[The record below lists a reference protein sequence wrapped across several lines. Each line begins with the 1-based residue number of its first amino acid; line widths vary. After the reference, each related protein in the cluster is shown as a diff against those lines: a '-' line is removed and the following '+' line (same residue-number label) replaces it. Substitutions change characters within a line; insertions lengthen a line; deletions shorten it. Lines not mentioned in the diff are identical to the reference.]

1 MERKRVARKAKKTA
15 ISLSY
20 SLQKLYTKITTAKP
34 STIALAIIAM
44 AVAIFLYGGGLHLI
58 IVKPLP
64 AVYYG
69 GRFLF
74 VYPQLSE
81 QWVSDS
87 LVAMILFSMGAAG
100 AMFIYQ
106 STKYAYKPRQAYLT
120 LLIGAILFVIA
131 FIGLEVILNWKLH
144 GAI

>member
-1 MERKRVARKAKKTA
+1 
-15 ISLSY
+15 LSY
-20 SLQKLYTKITTAKP
+20 SLQKLYTKISTARP
-34 STIALAIIAM
+34 SPFALAVIAM

-87 LVAMILFSMGAAG
+87 IIAMILFSMGVAG
-100 AMFIYQ
+100 AVFMYQ
-106 STKYAYKPRQAYLT
+106 STKYAYKPRQAYL
-120 LLIGAILFVIA
+120 LFIIGAFLLFVAYIA
-131 FIGLEVILNWKLH
+131 LEAVLNWKLR
-144 GAI
+144 GQI

>member
-1 MERKRVARKAKKTA
+1 VARKVKKTA
-15 ISLSY
+15 VSLSY
-20 SLQKLYTKITTAKP
+20 SLQKLYTKISTARP
-34 STIALAIIAM
+34 SPFALAVIAM
-44 AVAIFLYGGGLHLI
+44 AIAVFLYGGGLHLI

-87 LVAMILFSMGAAG
+87 IIAMILFSMGVAG
-100 AMFIYQ
+100 AVFMYQ
-106 STKYAYKPRQAYLT
+106 STKYAYKPRQAYL
-120 LLIGAILFVIA
+120 LFMIGAFLFFVAYIS
-131 FIGLEVILNWKLH
+131 LEAVLNWKLR
-144 GAI
+144 GQI

>member
-1 MERKRVARKAKKTA
+1 MARKVKKTA

-20 SLQKLYTKITTAKP
+20 SLQKLYTKISTARP
-34 STIALAIIAM
+34 SPFALAVIAM
-44 AVAIFLYGGGLHLI
+44 AIAVFLYGGGLHLI

-87 LVAMILFSMGAAG
+87 IIAMILFSMGVAG
-100 AMFIYQ
+100 AVFMYQ
-106 STKYAYKPRQAYLT
+106 STKYAYKPRQAYL
-120 LLIGAILFVIA
+120 LFMIGAFLFFVAYIS
-131 FIGLEVILNWKLH
+131 LEAVLNWKLR
-144 GAI
+144 GQI

>member
-1 MERKRVARKAKKTA
+1 VARKAKKIA
-15 ISLSY
+15 VSLSY
-20 SLQKLYTKITTAKP
+20 SFQKLYTKISTTKP
-34 STIALAIIAM
+34 STFALAVIAM
-44 AVAIFLYGGGLHLI
+44 AVSVFLYGGGLHLI

-64 AVYYG
+64 AMYYG

-87 LVAMILFSMGAAG
+87 VIATILFSMGAAG

-120 LLIGAILFVIA
+120 FMIGAVLLFVSYIS
-131 FIGLEVILNWKLH
+131 LEAVLHYWK
-144 GAI
+144 GV